1 MTLQYTLKFYDYW
14 HISSGLSAGARLDST
29 VIKDEEGLPYVA
41 GKIIK
46 GLSREMAELLDDC
59 IFVNSC
65 FGGSTNDGKNGRLLD
80 KCYDENA
87 KNIQGKCY
95 FSNATL
101 DETTAKQIVS
111 NDLQENLYDII
122 AATKIGSEDK
132 FDKNGKQIEKKEIA
146 VDNSLR
152 ETEVV
157 VPITLTGEIRDI
169 PNDDDLQLMKRALKM
184 IKRMG
189 LNRNRGLGRCEF
201 MDFKEVEEQK

>member
-1 MTLQYTLKFYDYW
+1 MTLKYQLKFYDYW

-29 VIKDEEGLPYVA
+29 VIKDSDELPYVA

-46 GLSREMAELLDDC
+46 GLSREMAELLGDTA
-59 IFVNSC
+59 FVKEC
-65 FGGSTNDGKNGRLLD
+65 FGGEGVSM
-80 KCYDENA
+80 
-87 KNIQGKCY
+87 GKCY

-101 DETTAKQIVS
+101 DETAAKQIRD

-122 AATKIGSEDK
+122 ASTKID
-132 FDKNGKQIEKKEIA
+132 EKTCIA

-152 ETEVV
+152 EIEVV
-157 VPITLTGEIRDI
+157 VPLLLQGEIRDI
-169 PNDDDLQLMKRALKM
+169 PNKEYFDKMTQTLKM

-201 MDFKEVEEQK
+201 VMEEQK